1 MESIIETYE
10 YHPSIKPIKERIQ
23 KRNND
28 FDIKAATIGL
38 INITIKGLNLKKVT
52 GPDKILVRL

>member
-10 YHPSIKPIKERIQ
+10 YHPSIKPIKEHIQ

>member
-23 KRNND
+23 KKNNV

>member
-28 FDIKAATIGL
+28 FDIKAATIGQV
-38 INITIKGLNLKKVT
+38 NIIIKDLNLKKAT
-52 GPDKILVRL
+52 GPDKIFVKL

>member
-52 GPDKILVRL
+52 GPDKILVKL

>member
-28 FDIKAATIGL
+28 FDIKAATIGQ
-38 INITIKGLNLKKVT
+38 INIIIKDLNLKKAT
-52 GPDKILVRL
+52 GPDNIFVKL

>member
-28 FDIKAATIGL
+28 FDIKAATTGL

-52 GPDKILVRL
+52 GPDKILERL